1 MLCRFFLKPFASY
14 CLKVIT
20 NKRLKMLQKKMPL
33 LQPAMGKKGA
43 EMNCVFTLIIFL
55 QVADSIRDDQ
65 KYLIKFCFPLLEA
78 FAF

>member
-1 MLCRFFLKPFASY
+1 
-14 CLKVIT
+14 
-20 NKRLKMLQKKMPL
+20 MPL

-65 KYLIKFCFPLLEA
+65 KHLIKFCFAQLTT